1 MIKSIFFALFLW
13 LSWSVG
19 FGQEQASFYFE
30 SNQFLLKPVEN
41 SKLEKW
47 ISENN
52 KVKIVGV
59 FGYTDE
65 DGSVGYNDTLAQK
78 RVQTIYEA
86 VKNKLAVRDD
96 FKTRSFGKLHQQS
109 ANKAENRRV
118 TIFYLLE
125 KDIPRENEILGIVEE
140 KPAPK
145 PKPKRQYPD
154 IIELRNPDGSL
165 SQIEL
170 DRAFMERVD
179 QAQPGEKL
187 KLENLNFYLN
197 TFAIVKESRGKLYEL
212 LLVMQQNPE
221 ISIDIQGHIC
231 CMTTDRNNLSGDR
244 NNLSG
249 QRAKAVWQFL
259 TMNGIDKSRLSYKG
273 FGVTQPLFS
282 IPEKSEEERAAN
294 RRVEIEIIKN

>member
-1 MIKSIFFALFLW
+1 MLHSLRLTYFFLLIGI
-13 LSWSVG
+13 LSNA
-19 FGQEQASFYFE
+19 QEQVSFYFD
-30 SNQFLLKPVEN
+30 SNQFQLKTTEN
-41 SKLEKW
+41 QKLQKW
-47 ISENN
+47 ILDNP
-52 KVKIVGV
+52 KVKIVGIH
-59 FGYTDE
+59 GYTDE
-65 DGSVGYNDTLAQK
+65 DGSIGYNDTLAQK
-78 RVQTIYEA
+78 RVQTLYEG
-86 VKNKLAVRDD
+86 VKDKLVIRDD

-125 KDIPRENEILGIVEE
+125 KDLPRENEILGIVEE
-140 KPAPK
+140 KPIPK
-145 PKPKRQYPD
+145 PKPKRPYPD
-154 IIELRNPDGSL
+154 IIEIRNPDGSL

-187 KLENLNFYLN
+187 KLENLNFHLN
-197 TFAIVKESRGKLYEL
+197 TFAIVKESRAKLYEL

-231 CMTTDRNNLSGDR
+231 CMTTDRNNLSGDH

-273 FGVTQPLFS
+273 FGVSQPLFP
-282 IPEKSEEERAAN
+282 IPEKNEEERAAN